1 MIDDRIGSIGSTQ
14 GVNDSAT
21 PIAKN
26 AATMSQKRPLCSTL
40 STALPSNHDDAV
52 LLEGVAPPGVE
63 EPPAL
68 NAAPVVGPAS
78 RLAAVTRALPS
89 PPNAVR
95 LICAALVIGG

>member
-40 STALPSNHDDAV
+40 STALPSNHDDA
-52 LLEGVAPPGVE
+52 LCRSRSRCPGSTHRHRSAP
-63 EPPAL
+63 
-68 NAAPVVGPAS
+68 
-78 RLAAVTRALPS
+78 RLQPDWHR
-89 PPNAVR
+89 R
-95 LICAALVIGG
+95 WRR